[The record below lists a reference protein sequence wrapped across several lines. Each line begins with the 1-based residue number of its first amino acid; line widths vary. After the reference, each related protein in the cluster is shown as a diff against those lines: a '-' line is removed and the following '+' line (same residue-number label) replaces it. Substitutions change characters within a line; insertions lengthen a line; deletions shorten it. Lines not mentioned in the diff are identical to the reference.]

1 MMQIKH
7 CLIIDDDEDDQE
19 IFMMCVGKISKNID
33 CMAISDCVEALS
45 MMKTTPGYT
54 PDYIFLDV
62 NMPKMNGLAC
72 LKELKRIERLKNA
85 KIMMYSTTSEKS
97 VYEESKH
104 LGATDFIIKP
114 VNIAELKTRL
124 SNIFLNGQGTNS

>member
-1 MMQIKH
+1 MTQIKR

-33 CMAISDCVEALS
+33 CLTISDCVEAIS
-45 MMKTTPGYT
+45 MMKTTPEYT

-72 LKELKRIERLKNA
+72 LKELKSIERLKNA
-85 KIMMYSTTSEKS
+85 KIMMYSTTSERG
-97 VYEESKH
+97 VYEESKQ

-114 VNIAELKTRL
+114 ANTAELKAKL
-124 SNIFLNGQGTNS
+124 SDIFLNGSGINS